1 MTDDD
6 IQEIKD
12 LLSDESDKWRLDIGD
27 WMGYVEEL
35 LEEIERL
42 RVHVD
47 DFDLWWRDIG
57 SGIVLKPNEDQEDH
71 AKRVALAAWSR
82 QINEK

>member
-42 RVHVD
+42 KKEH
-47 DFDLWWRDIG
+47 LI
-57 SGIVLKPNEDQEDH
+57 
-71 AKRVALAAWSR
+71 
-82 QINEK
+82 